1 MKNRHIIFLIMIIIA
16 LCGIVLSASYAL
28 NVNVT
33 QNTTSDYDL
42 SYTFDI
48 SDNATWTIN
57 LEAGKTKIYDIAVTN
72 PYNDS
77 ITYGVVYKMDNPTTM
92 PSNSLVGI
100 VNTSENSSQGTLNAN
115 SEKNISIAI
124 VNNSD
129 SNMQV
134 TLSVISGYKN
144 GGDLIIPEGYT
155 LITDEYDIV
164 TNEPNSP
171 DLVQG
176 LIPIRYETT
185 TDSNGNTITKVLKED
200 SIPQKVTATCD
211 KLGNVNGDNAINIT
225 DVSRIK
231 SFLSGTKAT
240 DSQLVCADVDGDGE
254 VTKND
259 VDLILQY
266 IATEITT
273 FPAGK
278 PFSSRTASVTRPN
291 TWYDYDSSKWANTV
305 LVSDINRSTYQNA
318 KYGTEIAQSD
328 ILAYYV
334 WIPRYKYKVWN
345 ISKQAGAEST
355 YAYNAYT
362 EGIDI
367 KWENEK
373 ESTGRI
379 SCEYNYN
386 VDTANGAIDLSTT
399 TAETCTGNNG
409 DYYTHPA
416 FTFGNDEL
424 RGFWISKYEI
434 SSSNPTTTDGG
445 GNVTNLTVRS
455 LPNVNSWR
463 SITVSNMNT
472 VIQNMQTSSNIYGLN
487 TSRTNTDSH
496 MLTNYEW
503 GAVAYLTNSKYGR
516 CTDESCTEVT
526 INNCNTNV
534 TGIGANTVS
543 EGESSTTCT
552 TAANKYDG
560 TYGKLASTTG
570 NITGVYDMSGGSWE
584 YVMGNISKV
593 TTGYTFYPLNSS
605 FASSWYTTSTAKYL
619 TTYAYDTVY
628 NNQKAYNRARLGDAT
643 AEVVLSNGVTG
654 GWYSGYTNFPYPSYA
669 WFTRGGYYYN
679 GSYAG
684 VFYFYYNNGFSNAS
698 SRAALVSLSA

>member
-1 MKNRHIIFLIMIIIA
+1 MDNKKLIFTSL
-16 LCGIVLSASYAL
+16 IVLALVVAALSITYAL

-92 PSNSLVGI
+92 PENSLVGI

-124 VNNSD
+124 VNGSN

-185 TDSNGNTITKVLKED
+185 TDSNGNNVTKVLKED
-200 SIPQKVTATCD
+200 TIPQKVTATCD
-211 KLGNVNGDNAINIT
+211 KMGDVDGNGTINVNDASAILNIISNSFNTDDNH
-225 DVSRIK
+225 
-231 SFLSGTKAT
+231 
-240 DSQLVCADVDGDGE
+240 LVCADVDGDGE
-254 VTKND
+254 ITKND
-259 VDLILQY
+259 SDLILKY
-266 IATEITT
+266 VVGGSLPMTGT
-273 FPAGK
+273 
-278 PFSSRTASVTRPN
+278 RTGSVTRPN
-291 TWYDYDSSKWANTV
+291 TWYNYSSRKWANAV
-305 LVSDINRSTYQNA
+305 LVSDTNRSTYQNA
-318 KYGTEIAQSD
+318 EYGTEIAQSD

-362 EGIDI
+362 KGIDI
-367 KWENEK
+367 KWENGK

-386 VDTANGAIDLSTT
+386 VDSANGGVDLSTT
-399 TAETCTGNNG
+399 TAETCTGSNG
-409 DYYTHPA
+409 QYYTHPA

-434 SSSNPTTTDGG
+434 SSSSPTTTDGG

-463 SITVSNMNT
+463 SITLSNINT
-472 VIQNMQTSSNIYGLN
+472 VIQNMQTSSNIYGLS

-496 MLTNYEW
+496 MLTNFEW

-516 CTDESCTEVT
+516 CTDGSCTEVT
-526 INNCNTNV
+526 INNCNSYV
-534 TGIGANTVS
+534 TGIGADTVS
-543 EGESSTTCT
+543 ASSSSTTCT
-552 TAANKYDG
+552 TAANQYDG

-570 NITGVYDMSGGSWE
+570 NITGVYDTSGGSWE

-593 TTGYTFYPLNSS
+593 TTGYTFYPSSSS
-605 FASSWYTTSTAKYL
+605 FSSSWYTTDTAKYV
-619 TTYAYDTVY
+619 TTYAY
-628 NNQKAYNRARLGDAT
+628 NRSNESNQTAYNRGRLGDVT
-643 AEVVLSNGVTG
+643 AEVVFSTSGSG
-654 GWYSGYTNFPYPSYA
+654 GWYSDYAYFPCFERV
-669 WFTRGGYYYN
+669 WFIRGGRLKN
-679 GSYAG
+679 GSHAG
-684 VFYFYYNNGFSNAS
+684 MFYFSNSDGKSYTETS
-698 SRAALVSLSA
+698 SRAALVSLSS